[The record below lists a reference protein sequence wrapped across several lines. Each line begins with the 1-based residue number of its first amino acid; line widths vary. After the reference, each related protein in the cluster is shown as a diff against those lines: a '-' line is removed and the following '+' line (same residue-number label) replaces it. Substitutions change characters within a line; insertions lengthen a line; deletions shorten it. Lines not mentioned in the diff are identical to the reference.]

1 MKDKEILK
9 KISKKQKLY
18 KIKYKR
24 TLKFDVKKLEKFRL
38 KQNIDKCKSVKINP
52 FTVKENRNRYK
63 ISEKALLNQKLRDKR
78 KVDFNNKESYV
89 FTKQRKLEN
98 YHNKKDTNI
107 RVIGKKKKKSLILEW
122 DFNNPCNK

>member
-1 MKDKEILK
+1 MIDKQKLK
-9 KISKKQKLY
+9 KISKKQILY

-24 TLKFDVKKLEKFRL
+24 SLQYDVKKLEKYTL
-38 KQNIDKCKSVKINP
+38 NQNINIFKRAKK
-52 FTVKENRNRYK
+52 VKENKNKYK

-78 KVDFNNKESYV
+78 KVDDNNKESYV

-107 RVIGKKKKKSLILEW
+107 RVIGKKKKKSLIVEW

>member
-1 MKDKEILK
+1 MKDKQILK
-9 KISKKQKLY
+9 IKSKKQKLY
-18 KIKYKR
+18 NIKYKR
-24 TLKFDVKKLEKFRL
+24 TLKFDVKKLEKFIL
-38 KQNIDKCKSVKINP
+38 KRNINDCK
-52 FTVKENRNRYK
+52 KERKNKYK
-63 ISEKALLNQKLRDKR
+63 ISEKALSNQKLRDKR
-78 KVDFNNKESYV
+78 KVDCNNKESYV